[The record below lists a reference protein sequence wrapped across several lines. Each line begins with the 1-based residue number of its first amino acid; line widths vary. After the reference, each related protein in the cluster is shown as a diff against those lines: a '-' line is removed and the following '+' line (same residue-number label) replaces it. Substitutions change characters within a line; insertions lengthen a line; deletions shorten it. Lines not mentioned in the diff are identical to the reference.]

1 MPTAGRL
8 GIVAVAVALAASGC
22 GDVNAALAQLSEARH
37 LASDLLVEFTRAA
50 DASNRAVMAESDALS
65 VTFAHEAE
73 QAKQAVGKDVA
84 ALKPLLQDPKYA
96 DEARHLQD
104 FVARFAEYDA
114 VDRHVLDLA
123 VENTNLQAQRLS
135 FGPALAAADA
145 FRAAVD
151 AAAAAA
157 PPGEAWRGK
166 AVAAAAVAAVREIHV
181 LQAPHIADPE
191 DSAMAGIE
199 ARMAAAEATA
209 RRSLETLQTL
219 VPAAARPHLAEASG
233 ALDRFMALN
242 AQIVGLSRRNTNVRS
257 LAISLDQK
265 RKLIAPCE
273 DALHA
278 LGDGLRKHGYPVG
291 RSPDPSKKP

>member
-1 MPTAGRL
+1 MSTAGRL
-8 GIVAVAVALAASGC
+8 ALVAVAVALAASGC
-22 GDVNAALAQLSEARH
+22 GDVNAALAQLSDARH
-37 LASDLLVEFTRAA
+37 LAGDLFVEFTRAA

-65 VTFAHEAE
+65 VTFAREAD
-73 QAKQAVGKDVA
+73 QAKQAVRKDVD
-84 ALKPLLQDPKYA
+84 ALKPLLQDQKYA
-96 DEARHLQD
+96 DEAGRLQD

-114 VDRHVLDLA
+114 VDRHVLELA

-135 FGPALAAADA
+135 FGPAVTAADA
-145 FRAAVD
+145 FRDAVD

-157 PPGEAWRGK
+157 PPHEAWRGK
-166 AVAAAAVAAVREIHV
+166 AVAATAVAAVREIQV

-199 ARMAAAEATA
+199 ARMAAAEAAA
-209 RRSLETLQTL
+209 RRSVQTLQAL
-219 VPAAARPHLAEASG
+219 VPAAARPHLAEAAG

-242 AQIVGLSRRNTNVRS
+242 AQIVALSHRNTNVRS
-257 LAISLDQK
+257 LALSLDQK

-273 DALHA
+273 EALRA
-278 LGDGLRKHGYPVG
+278 LGDGLRKHGYPAG